1 VPGAFLSEGIRMS
14 KTSILKSLKSS
25 LPRIKQIQDLD
36 SFERQIFLEFR
47 KEKQKRDKRRK
58 ELFHPGTKVRFLDE
72 AGLAQDGTVE
82 KVLIKKIK
90 IKADEDGWI
99 YTVVPSRMGLRK

>member
-1 VPGAFLSEGIRMS
+1 MTEIIKNLRA
-14 KTSILKSLKSS
+14 S
-25 LPRIKQIQDLD
+25 LPRIKHIQDLD
-36 SFERQIFLEFR
+36 SFERKIFLEFR

-58 ELFHPGTKVRFLDE
+58 KLFQLGTKVRFLDE
-72 AGLAQDGTVE
+72 AGLAQNGIVE

-99 YTVVPSRMGLRK
+99 YTIVPSRMGLRKCQ

>member
-1 VPGAFLSEGIRMS
+1 MS
-14 KTSILKSLKSS
+14 KTNILKSLRAS
-25 LPRIKQIQDLD
+25 LPRIKQIQDVD
-36 SFERQIFLEFR
+36 SLERKIFLEFR

-58 ELFHPGTKVRFLDE
+58 KLFHPGVKVRFLDE
-72 AGLAQDGTVE
+72 AGGVQNGIVE

-99 YTVVPSRMGLRK
+99 YTIVPSRMGLRKCQ